1 MIISIFGS
9 IFYIDTC
16 ICSALQSFFVN
27 SLVLSIDFFIIT
39 HFLFV
44 FFYFLATKLP
54 CYFIQFLWNK
64 ILFIVKLFQTKYGL
78 IVNKLAFFSNYFS
91 SFYNKL
97 LLFLLKFSFVRYFKN
112 VCFTGFVKHFFVF
125 FAYFLSYAFLQV
137 FYYFLPFLVMFFRV
151 FFVIFSTFPRFYA
164 LFCFSFITNIT
175 FIAKHC
181 TNIIFVEL
189 ILKLINCFHLKN
201 YLLHFQFKLYFKYI
215 CTFLVQYIFAFTIL
229 VLAVSLLN
237 LFYVQI
243 YK

>member
-1 MIISIFGS
+1 MTISIFGS

-16 ICSALQSFFVN
+16 ICPALQSFFVN

-39 HFLFV
+39 QFLFV

-112 VCFTGFVKHFFVF
+112 VCFTGFVKHFLFFCLFSFLCVFTGFFIIFCLFLLCFFVF
-125 FAYFLSYAFLQV
+125 FFFFFYF
-137 FYYFLPFLVMFFRV
+137 
-151 FFVIFSTFPRFYA
+151 TTFYA
-164 LFCFSFITNIT
+164 LFCFSFNTNIT
-175 FIAKHC
+175 
-181 TNIIFVEL
+181 
-189 ILKLINCFHLKN
+189 
-201 YLLHFQFKLYFKYI
+201 LLQKI
-215 CTFLVQYIFAFTIL
+215 VRI
-229 VLAVSLLN
+229 
-237 LFYVQI
+237 
-243 YK
+243 

>member
-1 MIISIFGS
+1 MTISIFGS

-16 ICSALQSFFVN
+16 ICPALQSFFVN

-39 HFLFV
+39 QFLFV

-137 FYYFLPFLVMFFRV
+137 FLLFFAFSCYV
-151 FFVIFSTFPRFYA
+151 FSCFFVIFSTFPRFMLYFA
-164 LFCFSFITNIT
+164 FLSIQILPYCKKLFEYNI
-175 FIAKHC
+175 
-181 TNIIFVEL
+181 VEL
-189 ILKLINCFHLKN
+189 ILKKINCFHLKN
-201 YLLHFQFKLYFKYI
+201 YLLHFQFKQYFKYI
-215 CTFLVQYIFAFTIL
+215 CNFLVQYIFAFTIF